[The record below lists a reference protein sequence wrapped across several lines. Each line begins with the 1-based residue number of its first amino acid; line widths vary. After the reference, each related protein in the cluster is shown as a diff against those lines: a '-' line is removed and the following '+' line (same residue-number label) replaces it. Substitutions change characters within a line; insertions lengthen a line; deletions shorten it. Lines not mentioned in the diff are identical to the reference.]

1 MTGMNLQES
10 AEQARAHR
18 AQKAAALRAVGTG
31 EATLRVILRYP
42 LPSLANV
49 PVHKILDRCPGFG
62 KVGVKHTLQ
71 AAGVWPLAPLGSLTQ
86 EQRQAIFQHLPRRI
100 R

>member
-1 MTGMNLQES
+1 MNPHES
-10 AEQARAHR
+10 VEQARAHR
-18 AQKAAALRAVGTG
+18 AQKAAALRAVGNG
-31 EATLRVILRYP
+31 DVTLRTILRYP

-49 PVHKILDRCPGFG
+49 PVHKVLDRCPGFG

-71 AAGVWPLAPLGSLTQ
+71 AAGVWPLTPLGSLTQ
-86 EQRQAIFQHLPRRI
+86 QQRQDIILHLPRRI